1 MKTFVPKDPGQD
13 RRWLVVDAKGQP
25 LGRLAV
31 KIANAL
37 RGKDLPTFTPWVD
50 TGAFVVVVN
59 AKEVKLTG
67 RKETQKIYQDY
78 SGWRSGLK
86 LQTAAQVRAGVH
98 PERLVKD
105 AVEGMLPGNHI
116 ARDMM
121 RRLKIYPG
129 AEHPHAAQ
137 TPANF

>member
-1 MKTFVPKDPGQD
+1 MKTFIPKDPGTN

-31 KIANAL
+31 RIANAL

-59 AKEVKLTG
+59 AKDVKLTG
-67 RKETQKIYQDY
+67 SKEQDKIYQSY

-86 LQTAAQVRAGVH
+86 LTTAAQMRATY
-98 PERLVKD
+98 PDRMIYE
-105 AVEGMLPGNHI
+105 AVEGMLPGNRI

-121 RRLKIYPG
+121 RRLKIYAGP
-129 AEHPHAAQ
+129 EHPHAAQ
-137 TPANF
+137 TPAPF

>member
-1 MKTFVPKDPGQD
+1 MKTFVPKDPGTS

-25 LGRLAV
+25 VGRLAV

-50 TGAFVVVVN
+50 TGAFVVVTN
-59 AKEVKLTG
+59 AKLVKLTG
-67 RKETQKIYQDY
+67 SKEQDKIYQHY
-78 SGWRSGLK
+78 TGWRGGLK
-86 LQTAAQVRAGVH
+86 LTTAEQMRERH
-98 PERLVKD
+98 PDWIIRE

-121 RRLKIYPG
+121 RRLKVYAGPD
-129 AEHPHAAQ
+129 HPHAAQ
-137 TPANF
+137 NPANM